1 MAHLN
6 LVDFRAR
13 KGDGIGQIGFAVIA
27 FLVFIRKLQIRPG
40 HSQ

>member
-13 KGDGIGQIGFAVIA
+13 KVGGIGQIGFAVIA
-27 FLVFIRKLQIRPG
+27 LLALIWKLQILPG

>member
-13 KGDGIGQIGFAVIA
+13 KVDGIGQIDFAVIA
-27 FLVFIRKLQIRPG
+27 FLAFIGKLQILPG
-40 HSQ
+40 RLQ